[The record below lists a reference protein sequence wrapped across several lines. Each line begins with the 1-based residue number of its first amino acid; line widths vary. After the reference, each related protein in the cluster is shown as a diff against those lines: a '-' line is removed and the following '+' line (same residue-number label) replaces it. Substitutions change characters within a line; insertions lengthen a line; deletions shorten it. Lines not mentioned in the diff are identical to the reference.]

1 MTDEEIIARCWKRDD
16 YAIHGMMA
24 RYSIYCTAIAARI
37 LALREDVDECVNDT
51 WLGAWN
57 NMPPQRPR
65 NLRLFLGKI
74 TRNLSIDRFRKQ
86 HSAKRGGG
94 EMDAVLE
101 ELAECVSSGDS
112 VEEALLAQDLEAA
125 IQKFLRRLP
134 RRECSVFLR
143 RYFYLETVDEI
154 AARYQIT
161 ANQVYVLL
169 HRGRTKL
176 RNMLNQEGYL

>member
-1 MTDEEIIARCWKRDD
+1 
-16 YAIHGMMA
+16 
-24 RYSIYCTAIAARI
+24 
-37 LALREDVDECVNDT
+37 
-51 WLGAWN
+51 
-57 NMPPQRPR
+57 
-65 NLRLFLGKI
+65 
-74 TRNLSIDRFRKQ
+74 
-86 HSAKRGGG
+86 
-94 EMDAVLE
+94 MDAVRE

-125 IQKFLRRLP
+125 IQKCLRRLP